1 MKILRKLFHFKC
13 KPSGI
18 CFEKAT
24 KSKTIE
30 EKFKEKSS
38 KEEEEEEAPVA
49 GNRKPKTIYNENKF
63 VNKKGRRGRKA
74 VGIELKFFNK
84 K

>member
-30 EKFKEKSS
+30 EKFEEKSS

-49 GNRKPKTIYNENKF
+49 GNRKPFTTKINLSTKRTD
-63 VNKKGRRGRKA
+63 GGGMRL
-74 VGIELKFFNK
+74 ELN
-84 K
+84 